1 MELLNVYSMISTEPM
16 MSFVFPRIMKG
27 KPAASATGAP
37 AQHNQSSR
45 KGKKAW
51 RKNID
56 TEVVDN
62 QLEEMRN
69 EERMFG

>member
-1 MELLNVYSMISTEPM
+1 
-16 MSFVFPRIMKG
+16 MKA
-27 KPAASATGAP
+27 KSAASATGAP
-37 AQHNQSSR
+37 AQYNQSSR

-56 TEVVDN
+56 TDAVEE
-62 QLEEMRN
+62 QLEGARN